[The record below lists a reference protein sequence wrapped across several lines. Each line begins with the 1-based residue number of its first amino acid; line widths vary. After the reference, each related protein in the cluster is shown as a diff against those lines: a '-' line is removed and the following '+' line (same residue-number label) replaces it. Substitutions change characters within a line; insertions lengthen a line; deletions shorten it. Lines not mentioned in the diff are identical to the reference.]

1 MVPLYFDKYVER
13 ICDLLQKQTFS
24 SFRVQCMILWVWVTK
39 TYLSSPFRLPP
50 KPCQKPCE
58 TGHMDV
64 ETARITSHQQEISSP
79 GTGRWQLI
87 RRKWSFLKP
96 VLREKKTGNTSFSL
110 HIDPLSILWMFNLL
124 ARREVHPQQLW
135 EIKSMKMCHWFTY
148 QTPSSKQNYLIL

>member
-13 ICDLLQKQTFS
+13 ICDLLQNK
-24 SFRVQCMILWVWVTK
+24 
-39 TYLSSPFRLPP
+39 LSAASECSAWSCGFGHQNISKFPFRLPP